1 MKYGWICFFAVVFL
15 WYVLT
20 VSATTSFA
28 ADKQSLTVSDWQNE
42 LSLDKVDE
50 QMQKEQGEDFSIRQY
65 VSDVMAGKCN
75 FSFGEIWNQ
84 VQRQISDQWEGQKHT
99 LLRILALSVFAGLF
113 VRFAGTIGDGDLGE
127 TGFYVVFLLLSG
139 IIITAFMGV
148 YQVTEDA
155 MEHLVDFM
163 KALIPS
169 FSLALCY
176 GGGMQSSLVFYETM
190 LLAMGLLELLMKN
203 ILLPGVQIYFFLSVI
218 NQMAEHR
225 FSRMV
230 DLIGS
235 VLRWSIKI
243 LFGIMIGYQGIQ
255 GMLVPVMDRVRNNAV
270 WRAARGLPGVGN
282 TVGSVVDTALGSGV
296 LIKSAVGVGGLIGIL
311 VLCIY
316 PLMKLFVFTFLYRVG
331 GAVVQPV
338 SDQRVVMML
347 QSVAASGKIL
357 LGLVAASTLM
367 FLLSIVIVLVSTN
380 LC

>member
-1 MKYGWICFFAVVFL
+1 MKYGWMFLLAFFMAAFSVPCR
-15 WYVLT
+15 
-20 VSATTSFA
+20 A
-28 ADKQSLTVSDWQNE
+28 ADKLEIPDWQGDLRLE
-42 LSLDKVDE
+42 KVDD
-50 QMQKEQGEDFSIRQY
+50 QMSDEGREDFSIQQY
-65 VSDVMAGKCN
+65 VSNVLAGKSN
-75 FSFGEIWNQ
+75 FSFGEIWNWMKEQ
-84 VQRQISDQWEGQKHT
+84 LSGQWEGQKQI
-99 LLRILALSVFAGLF
+99 LFRILALSVFAGVF

-127 TGFYVVFLLLSG
+127 TGFYVVFLLLTG
-139 IIITAFMGV
+139 IVTTAFFSV
-148 YQVTEDA
+148 YEVTEGA
-155 MEHLVDFM
+155 LSHLVDFM
-163 KALIPS
+163 KALVPS

-190 LLAMGLLELLMKN
+190 LIAMGLLEMFLKN

-235 VLRWSIKI
+235 ILRWSIKI

-255 GMLVPVMDRVRNNAV
+255 GMLIPVMDRVRNNTL
-270 WRAARGLPGVGN
+270 WQTARGLPGVGN

-316 PLMKLFVFTFLYRVG
+316 PLMKILVFTLLYRLG

-338 SDQRVVMML
+338 SDRRVVMIL
-347 QSVAASGKIL
+347 QSAAASGRLL
-357 LGLVAASTLM
+357 LGYMAASALM

-380 LC
+380 MVSG

>member
-1 MKYGWICFFAVVFL
+1 MKYGWMFLLAFFLAAFSVPCR
-15 WYVLT
+15 
-20 VSATTSFA
+20 A
-28 ADKQSLTVSDWQNE
+28 ADKPEIPDWQGDLRLE
-42 LSLDKVDE
+42 KVDD
-50 QMQKEQGEDFSIRQY
+50 QMSDEGREDFSIQQY
-65 VSDVMAGKCN
+65 VSNVLAGKSN
-75 FSFGEIWNQ
+75 FSFGEIWNRMKEQ
-84 VQRQISDQWEGQKHT
+84 LSGQWEGQKQI
-99 LLRILALSVFAGLF
+99 LFRILALSVFAGVF

-127 TGFYVVFLLLSG
+127 TGFYVVFLLLTG
-139 IIITAFMGV
+139 IVTTAFFSV
-148 YQVTEDA
+148 YEVTEGA
-155 MEHLVDFM
+155 LSHLVDFM
-163 KALIPS
+163 RALVPS

-190 LLAMGLLELLMKN
+190 LIAMGLLEMFLKN

-235 VLRWSIKI
+235 ILRWSIKI

-255 GMLVPVMDRVRNNAV
+255 GMLIPVMDRVRNNTL
-270 WRAARGLPGVGN
+270 WQTARGLPGVGN

-316 PLMKLFVFTFLYRVG
+316 PLMKILVFTLLYRLG

-338 SDQRVVMML
+338 SDRRVVMIL
-347 QSVAASGKIL
+347 QSAAASGRLL
-357 LGLVAASTLM
+357 LGYMAASALM

-380 LC
+380 MVSG

>member
-1 MKYGWICFFAVVFL
+1 MKYGWMFLFLLFMTVFS
-15 WYVLT
+15 VPCQ
-20 VSATTSFA
+20 A
-28 ADKQSLTVSDWQNE
+28 ADKLEIPDWQGDLRLE
-42 LSLDKVDE
+42 EVDDKIVE
-50 QMQKEQGEDFSIRQY
+50 EGQEDFSIQQY
-65 VSDVMAGKCN
+65 VANVLAGKSN
-75 FSFGEIWNQ
+75 FSFGEIWNRMKDQ
-84 VQRQISDQWEGQKHT
+84 LSGQWEAQKQV
-99 LLRILALSVFAGLF
+99 LFRILALSVFAGVF

-127 TGFYVVFLLLSG
+127 TGFYVVFLLLTG
-139 IIITAFMGV
+139 IVTTAFFSV
-148 YQVTEDA
+148 YEVTA
-155 MEHLVDFM
+155 GALSNLVDFM

-190 LLAMGLLELLMKN
+190 LIAMGLLEMFLKN

-235 VLRWSIKI
+235 MLRWSIKI

-255 GMLVPVMDRVRNNAV
+255 GMLVPVMDRVRNNTL
-270 WRAARGLPGVGN
+270 WQTARGLPGVGN

-296 LIKSAVGVGGLIGIL
+296 LIKSAVGVGGLIGIV
-311 VLCIY
+311 VLCVY
-316 PLMKLFVFTFLYRVG
+316 PLMKLLVFTLLYRIG

-338 SDQRVVMML
+338 SDRRVVMIL
-347 QSVAASGKIL
+347 QSAAASGRLL
-357 LGLVAASTLM
+357 LGYMAASALM

-380 LC
+380 MVSG